1 MSGHSKWHQIKHKKA
16 VTDGR
21 KSQLFARLSRDM
33 VIAARAGRDPA
44 QNPLL
49 REAIARAKKANVP
62 QDNITRILEAPLT
75 EMHDVTYE
83 GFGPGG
89 VSLLVTSTTDNP
101 NRTVATLRALFKEHG
116 GSLGAPGSAA
126 WKFTPLTLF
135 TLTATAAREALT
147 LQLIEAGASDIR
159 ETDGE
164 LIVSVLS
171 AARAACAAVLH
182 DVHHTV
188 ATTYVVDPTNY
199 TVATSDERVACEA
212 LFSALREHLD
222 VVEVASDLTPA

>member
-33 VIAARAGRDPA
+33 AIAARGGRDPA

-62 QDNITRILEAPLT
+62 QDNITRILEAPLA

-89 VSLLVTSTTDNP
+89 ISLLVNSTTDNP
-101 NRTVATLRALFKEHG
+101 NRTVAELRALFKEHG
-116 GSLGAPGSAA
+116 GNLGAPGSAA

-135 TLTATAAREALT
+135 TLKAVPTHDGLT

-159 ETDGE
+159 EVDGE
-164 LIVSVLS
+164 LIVSVPM
-171 AARAACAAVLH
+171 AARSAVTALLH
-182 DVHHTV
+182 DVPHSV
-188 ATTYVVDPTNY
+188 AATYVVAPNNY
-199 TVATSDERVACEA
+199 TAVLNDVRVACEV
-212 LFSALREHLD
+212 LFSALREHFD
-222 VVEVASDLTPA
+222 VVEVVSDLALD